1 MGGSL
6 ALALRPHVKKVTAV
20 ELDPDA
26 RRVALEREMA
36 DEITGDLRRGIA
48 VADLIILATPVG
60 AILKIIEQLPL
71 WRPEGC
77 YLLDVGSTKG
87 HICAAMETMPVQF
100 AAIGGHPMCGKESS
114 GPEFADESL
123 FQNRAFILSRTRRT
137 NEPLERA
144 ALSILG
150 VIGARPLFLEPKE
163 QDQLVALVSHLP
175 YFVAS
180 LLMQQAALAAAG
192 DERVWEVSASGFRD
206 STRLSGSDAGMLH
219 DIAVTNRSAILHALR
234 RHMSHVEGLIA
245 HLESEDDSA
254 LSAWLQERQAEY
266 SAYRDRR

>member
-26 RRVALEREMA
+26 RRVAMERHMA
-36 DEITGDLRRGIA
+36 HEITGHLREGIA
-48 VADLIILATPVG
+48 EADLVILATPVS
-60 AILKIIEQLPL
+60 AILQIIQQLSI
-71 WRPEGC
+71 WRPDGC
-77 YLLDVGSTKG
+77 FLLDLGSTKG
-87 HICAAMETMPVQF
+87 HICAVMEALPAQF

-123 FQNRAFILSRTRRT
+123 FQNRTFILCRTGRT
-137 NEPLERA
+137 NKLLERV

-150 VIGARPLFLEPKE
+150 VIGARPLFLEPRE
-163 QDQLVALVSHLP
+163 HDQLVALVSHLP

-192 DERVWEVSASGFRD
+192 DETVWKVSASGFRD

-254 LSAWLQERQAEY
+254 LSAWLQKRQAEY